1 MNDDKKKYNPNEYTA
16 IFVKVKIAAI
26 ECFIKG
32 SLPRFF
38 LHH

>member
-1 MNDDKKKYNPNEYTA
+1 MNDDKKKYNPA